1 MDPLLI
7 LLPRIENGTTAYQG
21 RPACI
26 CSQKQ
31 TDHGQSAA
39 HLNQIKTS
47 NQLRAHPGKKADKKT
62 KELPSAFADGDDDDE
77 DSEVETVRSIVWSS
91 NRSNKLESQRPRRQT
106 RSATAKLTPVPPDQ
120 SKSKKGEDK
129 AASSK
134 VQMEVDGRANITTE
148 EEDVPCIEPEPV
160 DSSLH
165 LISTCSILFDQ
176 PEKKAMITN
185 PQNKDAVD
193 LGIEANMITQKKV
206 TMSDLVESDV
216 DAMDLDVNP
225 KPRSAENLT
234 PTQEQVKAMDTQVE
248 HSVKLKKKAKAKGK
262 KEGSEDEEAQVDT
275 DKPKKKKRRK
285 SKGKKKEASED
296 EGAQTD
302 GGNAS
307 LQEDDFEDVAASD
320 LPGLLRRATK
330 ETKAQIKATE
340 TAPVILSN
348 PINTDYLDPW
358 TIGFAAGLGNHP
370 NLAFDAPTLIFPDIR
385 EPANLQVSTD
395 AVLESLGPDGVN
407 MKAFLPENMLIIF
420 IKRAYL
426 KLDRLQSKAT
436 DDLFLVEFTKEAQGK
451 FMELGAG
458 HSRLNALKTL
468 YLFLRTQY
476 ETLRDALMDAT
487 KNYNKDGLSDK
498 KGAKLKAERE
508 RLKPLVK
515 EARTAY
521 LTANRWGI
529 RFIDIDCPFEIRIS
543 ASTNG
548 LGTQTPDTSDVS
560 ARRVIRIVGQAP
572 TIAISD
578 AVKEQFLLKPKGVEE
593 AALLVKELP
602 GLIDALGKLSR
613 FSPYSKHPLDVRLL
627 LKSKKVVAGAFQV
640 SCDSFHEQARLL
652 ACPIDLSKY
661 KEVESCQDIHRVYV
675 LAAEASDMIVTKLS
689 VAPTPTAF
697 AVEFTNQV
705 LIAFQQQYLKL
716 FRGTDPA
723 DRLQAL
729 GSDAWARILEGTYRT
744 SLAEVALQ
752 IIEDIPQFWSTDLTM
767 SDEVLVDNLLIKV
780 HLMLTH
786 HIFDFK
792 TSWESQIT
800 FEAGY
805 RFVCGRLIPLVEPAS
820 AAKDPDNSIT
830 HCFYRDLSRGSTRW
844 MENPQDPKFLIRNPD
859 WDPDHTEKED
869 TELNEKI
876 RMVFIHRIHP
886 IYQIMGLIFTH
897 RVQAFTP
904 AAADLR
910 EFLDTVTV
918 TTTKDT
924 VDRDEDSD
932 EDGDETTEDT
942 LKCATEWDC
951 VVLWM
956 SFISKR
962 GPQQNLLKVKST
974 DVNLGPPKGCR
985 QHWPET
991 TTLARDL
998 LDACTFDF
1006 MRGSASNK
1014 KIPKSYLAKALV
1026 EVQRRPH
1033 QVQIYQSYQPIRYIH
1048 ATACR
1053 VITDL
1058 FEGWVDWTGTDLE
1071 GTDKIESFDEQQ
1083 ATLTARRGQRD
1094 KDVDAVKKQMKA
1106 MVTKMKGESLLGIPL
1121 DGIWS
1126 IDRPP
1131 PPPKG
1136 EKPARKDRS
1145 KEGKAVA
1152 AESKI
1157 HFGISPATALLLTNF
1172 ISGASREA
1180 YINSTCTN
1188 GLHRDRESLK
1198 VQEYVDAVLAH
1209 ADIEKITTT
1218 DVVRI
1223 QFQRALA
1230 DVGASEPTISDEE
1243 MGDVEDE
1250 EEKEAE
1256 RSHSTISTASSTSS
1270 EDEEGSLTRNTH
1282 FPHFPRH
1289 PMSPPIVVKDE
1300 RKFTVTAAPAAPAP
1314 GDPESSEEESQEEV
1328 QAFLADCRGDA
1339 SGVAKRDRSGSE
1351 TSDFARK
1358 RSKLETTI

>member
-1 MDPLLI
+1 MIGVMDVSSSTKDTNRFQGFSVVFSPSSHPVKSQPRKNHI
-7 LLPRIENGTTAYQG
+7 HRIENGSTAYQG

-26 CSQKQ
+26 CSWKQ

-47 NQLRAHPGKKADKKT
+47 NQLRAHPGKKADKKM
-62 KELPSAFADGDDDDE
+62 KELPSAFADGDDEDE
-77 DSEVETVRSIVWSS
+77 DSEVEMVRSIVLSS
-91 NRSNKLESQRPRRQT
+91 NRSNKLESKRPTRQT
-106 RSATAKLTPVPPDQ
+106 RSVTRKLTPVPPDQ
-120 SKSKKGEDK
+120 TELKKGKEK
-129 AASSK
+129 AASSE
-134 VQMEVDGRANITTE
+134 VQMEVDGQANITTDE
-148 EEDVPCIEPEPV
+148 ERVLRVEP
-160 DSSLH
+160 SSSH

-176 PEKKAMITN
+176 TE
-185 PQNKDAVD
+185 
-193 LGIEANMITQKKV
+193 E
-206 TMSDLVESDV
+206 
-216 DAMDLDVNP
+216 LDVNS
-225 KPRSAENLT
+225 KPGSAENLT
-234 PTQEQVKAMDTQVE
+234 LTEEHVKVTDTQVN
-248 HSVKLKKKAKAKGK
+248 A
-262 KEGSEDEEAQVDT
+262 
-275 DKPKKKKRRK
+275 DKPKKKRRK
-285 SKGKKKEASED
+285 GKGKKKEASED

-302 GGNAS
+302 GNAS
-307 LQEDDFEDVAASD
+307 LQEDDFEDVSASE
-320 LPGLLRRATK
+320 LPALLRRATK
-330 ETKAQIKATE
+330 EAKAQIKAME

-358 TIGFAAGLGNHP
+358 TIGFAVGLGNHP
-370 NLAFDAPTLIFPDIR
+370 NLAFNAPTLIFPDIR
-385 EPANLQVSTD
+385 EPPNLQVSTD
-395 AVLESLGPDGVN
+395 AVLESLGPDGIN
-407 MKAFLPENMLIIF
+407 MKAFLPENLLIVF
-420 IKRAYL
+420 IKRTYL
-426 KLDRLQSKAT
+426 KPESLQSKAT
-436 DDLFLVEFTKEAQGK
+436 DDLLLVEFTKEAQGK

-476 ETLRDALMDAT
+476 EMLRDALMDIT
-487 KNYNKDGLSDK
+487 KKHNKDGLSDK
-498 KGAKLKAERE
+498 KAAELKAERE
-508 RLKPLVK
+508 RLKPLVD

-529 RFIDIDCPFEIRIS
+529 RFIDMRASTVDCPFEIRIA

-548 LGTQTPDTSDVS
+548 LGTQTPDTPDIS

-572 TIAISD
+572 TTAISD

-602 GLIDALGKLSR
+602 GLIDALGRLSR

-627 LKSKKVVAGAFQV
+627 LKSKTVVAGAFQV
-640 SCDSFHEQARLL
+640 ACNSFHEQARLL
-652 ACPIDLSKY
+652 ALPVDLSKY
-661 KEVESCQDIHRVYV
+661 KEVESCQDFPRVCI
-675 LAAEASDMIVTKLS
+675 LAAEASDKIVTKLS

-697 AVEFTNQV
+697 GVELTNQV
-705 LIAFQQQYLKL
+705 LMAFQQQYVQL
-716 FRGTDPA
+716 FRGPDPA

-744 SLAEVALQ
+744 TLAEVASQ
-752 IIEDIPQFWSTDLTM
+752 IIEDIPQFWPTDLTT
-767 SDEVLVDNLLIKV
+767 SDNLLVDNLLIKV

-786 HIFDFK
+786 YIFDFK

-805 RFVCGRLIPLVEPAS
+805 RFICGRLIPLVEPAS

-844 MENPQDPKFLIRNPD
+844 MENPQDENFLIRNPD
-859 WDPDHTEKED
+859 WDPDHTEKEE
-869 TELNEKI
+869 TLLNENI
-876 RMVFIHRIHP
+876 RMVFIH
-886 IYQIMGLIFTH
+886 IMGLIFTH

-910 EFLDTVTV
+910 EFLDTVT
-918 TTTKDT
+918 TTKDM
-924 VDRDEDSD
+924 VNRDEGGDD
-932 EDGDETTEDT
+932 EDDDDEMTEDT

-951 VVLWM
+951 VMLWM
-956 SFISKR
+956 SFISKQ
-962 GPQQNLLKVKST
+962 GPQRDLVKVKST
-974 DVNLGPPKGCR
+974 DVNLAPPKGCR
-985 QHWPET
+985 QHWPEM

-1006 MRGSASNK
+1006 MRGSSSNK

-1026 EVQRRPH
+1026 EVQRQAH
-1033 QVQIYQSYQPIRYIH
+1033 QVQIYQSYQPIRFIH

-1053 VITDL
+1053 VITNL
-1058 FEGWVDWTGTDLE
+1058 FGGWVDWTQTDLE
-1071 GTDKIESFDEQQ
+1071 GTDNIESFDEQQ
-1083 ATLTARRGQRD
+1083 ATLTTHRGQRD
-1094 KDVDAVKKQMKA
+1094 KDVDVVKKQMKA

-1136 EKPARKDRS
+1136 EKPAKKDRS
-1145 KEGKAVA
+1145 KGGKALA

-1157 HFGISPATALLLTNF
+1157 HFGVSPATALLLTNF
-1172 ISGASREA
+1172 ISGAAREA

-1218 DVVRI
+1218 EDVRI

-1230 DVGASEPTISDEE
+1230 DVAASESTISDEE
-1243 MGDVEDE
+1243 MGEDE
-1250 EEKEAE
+1250 EKREGEKYPQQ
-1256 RSHSTISTASSTSS
+1256 RQLHHRHMSHSTISTASSASS
-1270 EDEEGSLTRNTH
+1270 DDEEGSLTRNTH

-1300 RKFTVTAAPAAPAP
+1300 RQFTVTAAAA
-1314 GDPESSEEESQEEV
+1314 GDPESSEEESQENV
-1328 QAFLADCRGDA
+1328 QAFLADCRDDG
-1339 SGVAKRDRSGSE
+1339 SGVPKRDRSGSE

-1358 RSKLETTI
+1358 RSKLETTN